1 MTIVLLYEA
10 PVGIAIF
17 SFDGDY
23 LNDPA
28 KSLKE
33 FVRNETVPSPV
44 DIANNAIDDHLA
56 KRLTDLCGYE
66 KKLVVG
72 CTECKVIIGEQ
83 YIDHDLIFQG
93 ITCLHVDVPDCE
105 MRICTQKKPM
115 HTLLPKRLSD
125 PTEDSTIFLHQHD
138 ITCNLETT
146 YRTVS

>member
-1 MTIVLLYEA
+1 M
-10 PVGIAIF
+10 
-17 SFDGDY
+17 
-23 LNDPA
+23 
-28 KSLKE
+28 
-33 FVRNETVPSPV
+33 VPSPV

-72 CTECKVIIGEQ
+72 CTECKVIIEKN
-83 YIDHDLIFQG
+83 LG

-115 HTLLPKRLSD
+115 HTLSPKRLSD

-138 ITCNLETT
+138 ITCKLETVNN
-146 YRTVS
+146 YC